1 MEAGVSA
8 RELFVLGT
16 ASQTPT
22 RRRNQNG
29 YFLRWDDEGLLFD
42 PGEGTQ
48 RQLILAG
55 IPCSA
60 ITRILL
66 THFHGDH
73 CLGLPGIIQRLSL
86 DRVSHP
92 VDVYFPAS
100 GSAYFERLR
109 AASIFDEAVRLQV
122 HPVESEGPADDC
134 PGLRVV
140 AGRLHHRVDAV
151 GWRLEEP
158 PGVRML
164 PDRLEALGVRG
175 PDVGRLREAGEIHV
189 SGRRVVMEEVSR
201 PRAGQS
207 FAFVMDT
214 AACEGAGRLEEGADL
229 VVSEST
235 FLTGD
240 QELARAYGHLTAAE
254 AARIAAAAGA
264 RALVLTHFSQRYPEE
279 SWFQAEAEPFFPGA
293 IAARDLLRVG
303 VPPRR

>member
-1 MEAGVSA
+1 MEADVPA

-16 ASQTPT
+16 ASQAPT

-29 YFLRWDDEGLLFD
+29 YFLRWDGEGFLFD

-48 RQLILAG
+48 RQLVLAG

-109 AASIFDEAVRLQV
+109 AASIFDEAVRLRV

-134 PGLRVV
+134 PRLRIV
-140 AGRLHHRVDAV
+140 AGRLNHRVDAL

-175 PDVGRLREAGEIHV
+175 PDIGRLREAGELHV
-189 SGRRVVMEEVSR
+189 AGRRVAMEEVSR
-201 PRAGQS
+201 PRPGQS

-214 AACEGAGRLEEGADL
+214 APCEEAGRLEEGADL

-235 FLTGD
+235 FLTSE
-240 QELARAYGHLTAAE
+240 QELARAYGHMTAAE
-254 AARIAAAAGA
+254 AARIAAGAGA
-264 RALVLTHFSQRYPEE
+264 RTLVLTHFSQRYPEE
-279 SWFQAEAEPFFPGA
+279 SSFQAEAEPFFPGA
-293 IAARDLLRVG
+293 IAARDLLRVD